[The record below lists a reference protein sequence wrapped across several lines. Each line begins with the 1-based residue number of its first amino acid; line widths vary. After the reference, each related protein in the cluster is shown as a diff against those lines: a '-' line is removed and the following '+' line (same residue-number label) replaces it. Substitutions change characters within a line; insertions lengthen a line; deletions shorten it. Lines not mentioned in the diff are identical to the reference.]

1 MGDLSAGKL
10 RGLTRLADDAGRFTM
25 MAIDQRGS
33 LIESLA
39 KSSGRPKDQI
49 SFEDVARVKR
59 LVTREL
65 APLASGVLTD
75 PVYGYPYSIH
85 DLPRGPGLLLT
96 YEETHYDTIAGNR
109 YTKLI
114 EGWSVFKALS
124 AGADAVKVLLYYH
137 PDGDERARR
146 HQQDLVRRVGQECA
160 EHDIAFVLEL
170 VAYAL
175 DGSGT
180 GTPEYARA
188 KPDLVIRSAREF
200 SRPDYQVDLL
210 KLEFPANLKYCREFQ
225 SSPFGRKDSPPVYD
239 LHQVKQFCRELDEA
253 ADVPWV
259 ILSAGVDIEEFIEN
273 TKLAVEAG
281 ASGFLAGRAI
291 WKDAVA
297 FYPDEDKLVTALRR
311 EARSNFQRL
320 IEIVGGARPWFAHR
334 RFGTRENIRLR
345 DQSPAW
351 YRQYQARRDF
361 RGG

>member
-1 MGDLSAGKL
+1 MAELSAGKF

-33 LIESLA
+33 LIDSLA
-39 KSSGRPKDQI
+39 KSSGRPKEQI
-49 SFEDVARVKR
+49 TFDEVARVKQ

-65 APLASGVLTD
+65 APLASAVLTD

-85 DLPRGPGLLLT
+85 DIPRGPGLLLT
-96 YEETHYDTIAGNR
+96 YEETAYDTINGNR
-109 YTKLI
+109 YTRLI
-114 EGWSVFKALS
+114 EGWSVAKARA
-124 AGADAVKVLLYYH
+124 AGADAVKLLLYYH
-137 PDGDERARR
+137 PDGDEAARR
-146 HQQDLVRRVGQECA
+146 HQQDLVRRVGEECA
-160 EHDIAFVLEL
+160 RHDIPFVLEL

-180 GTPEYARA
+180 GTPDYARL

-200 SRPDYQVDLL
+200 SRPEYQVDIL

-225 SSPFGRKDSPPVYD
+225 SSPFGKKDSPAVYD
-239 LHQVKQFCRELDEA
+239 LEQVKEYCRVLDQTAE
-253 ADVPWV
+253 VPWV

-297 FYPDEDKLVTALRR
+297 RYPDEAKLVAALRTD
-311 EARSNFQRL
+311 ARSNFRRL
-320 IEIVGGARPWFAHR
+320 IEIVEHARPWFAHR
-334 RFGTRENIRLR
+334 RFGSKGDIRLR
-345 DQSPAW
+345 DHGPEW
-351 YRQYQARRDF
+351 HRRYQAT
-361 RGG
+361 

>member
-1 MGDLSAGKL
+1 MAELSAGKF
-10 RGLTRLADDAGRFTM
+10 RGMTRLADESGRFTM

-33 LIESLA
+33 LIDSLA
-39 KSSGRPKDQI
+39 KSSGRSKDQI
-49 SFEDVARVKR
+49 SFDEVARVKM

-65 APLASGVLTD
+65 ALLASAVLTD

-96 YEETHYDTIAGNR
+96 YEETTYDTINGNR

-114 EGWSVFKALS
+114 EGWSVAKARA
-124 AGADAVKVLLYYH
+124 AGADAVKLLLYYH
-137 PDGDERARR
+137 PDGDETARR
-146 HQQDLVRRVGQECA
+146 HQQDLVRRVGEECA
-160 EHDIAFVLEL
+160 EHDIPFVLEL

-175 DGSGT
+175 DGRGT
-180 GTPEYARA
+180 GTPEYARQ

-200 SRPDYQVDLL
+200 SRPEYQVDIL

-225 SSPFGRKDSPPVYD
+225 SSPFGKKDSPPVYD
-239 LHQVKQFCRELDEA
+239 LEQVKNFCRELDQA
-253 ADVPWV
+253 AAVPWV

-297 FYPDEDKLVTALRR
+297 QYPDEAKLVAALQTK
-311 EARSNFQRL
+311 ARSNFQRL
-320 IEIVGGARPWFAHR
+320 IEIVQRARPWFTHR
-334 RFGTRENIRLR
+334 RFGSKWDIRLR
-345 DQSPAW
+345 DHGPQW
-351 YRQYQARRDF
+351 YRRYQAS
-361 RGG
+361 GG